1 MEVVLAV
8 EEGSGLEAQPS
19 SLADE
24 LGAAISEGGRQG
36 RSCILWRKI
45 FKCEVGPLSPLG
57 CQDLCY

>member
-8 EEGSGLEAQPS
+8 EESSGLEAQLS

-36 RSCILWRKI
+36 RSCILWREI
-45 FKCEVGPLSPLG
+45 FECVGPLSLG